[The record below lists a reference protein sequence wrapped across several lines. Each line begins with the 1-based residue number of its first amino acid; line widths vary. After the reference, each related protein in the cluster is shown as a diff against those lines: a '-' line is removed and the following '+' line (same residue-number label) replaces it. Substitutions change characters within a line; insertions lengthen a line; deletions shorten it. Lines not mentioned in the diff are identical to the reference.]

1 MIKKIEQ
8 FLKRYYITIIIFLGL
23 IFLYYL
29 MSAVWKVNPYL
40 FPQMSTIGQSFE
52 ENKEL
57 MFVNLKSSFRL
68 MVPSIIISLTIALVL
83 GTVLGLNE
91 KVRDALYPILYA
103 FSVIPSILLSP
114 FVLFSAPNF
123 VVASIILIVYGT
135 LWSTLFATITGIM
148 TIDSRYLDKAA
159 TLELTGIKK
168 LFKVIL
174 PAASPSIL
182 SGFVNSLRSTFIMLV
197 YSEMYG
203 AQYGMGYFVKKY
215 SEFGMFQNVWSGF
228 IFMVV
233 VLIIVMQFFECLK
246 KRILRWTMN

>member
-1 MIKKIEQ
+1 MQKIGQFFKK
-8 FLKRYYITIIIFLGL
+8 YYVTIL
-23 IFLYYL
+23 IFIGLVLSYYL
-29 MSAVWKVNPYL
+29 VSEVLKVNPYL
-40 FPQMSTIGQSFE
+40 FPEMDKIGQSFS
-52 ENKEL
+52 ENREI
-57 MFVNLKSSFRL
+57 MFVNMKASFRL
-68 MVPSIIISLTIALVL
+68 MIPSIVLSLTISLVL
-83 GTVLGLNE
+83 GTALGLNE
-91 KVRDALYPILYA
+91 RLRDALYPVLYA

-135 LWSTLFATITGIM
+135 VWSTLFATITGIM

-159 TLELTGIKK
+159 TLELTGAKK

-174 PAASPSIL
+174 PAASPSII

-197 YSEMYG
+197 YAEMYG

-215 SEFGMFQNVWSGF
+215 SEFGLFQNVWSGF

-233 VLIIVMQFFECLK
+233 ILIAVMQIFEILK